1 MNRTHTNSS
10 VMNKYKRLMSLNV
23 IDHNKR
29 IVFVC
34 SKNSLLTW
42 KDKSNSA
49 ISHILIVYNF
59 GEVVT
64 LLVKMAHVCMN
75 VWLHHFRIFIDSPL
89 NFPAQIETF
98 RHLYFLLRLTH
109 PTPGIEH
116 GGRMRCAIISM
127 NSVSATLD
135 TLPRW

>member
-64 LLVKMAHVCMN
+64 LLGKRAHVCMN

-109 PTPGIEH
+109 PTPGIEQ
-116 GGRMRCAIISM
+116 GSQIEVCDYGTS
-127 NSVSATLD
+127 SVSATLD